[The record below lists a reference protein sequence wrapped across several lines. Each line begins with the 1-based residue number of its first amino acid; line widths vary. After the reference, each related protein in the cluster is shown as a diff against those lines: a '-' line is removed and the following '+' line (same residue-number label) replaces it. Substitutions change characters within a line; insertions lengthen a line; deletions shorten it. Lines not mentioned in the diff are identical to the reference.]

1 MRKLT
6 LGAVLVT
13 STLLVLSAL
22 PVLAGNSGVNRP
34 FRDKWAVVIGISKF
48 VKSELDLKYAAADAR
63 SFCDYLVN
71 DGNFAK
77 DHVKL
82 VTDLQANRRNIL
94 STLGGGWLGRVA
106 GPEDLVVVYIS
117 SHGSP
122 SELDVEGVNYL
133 LAADSDPDD
142 LYSSGIDMQVLSRMI
157 KAKIHA
163 DRVVL
168 FLDTCYS
175 GAGTATGS
183 TTGSTTGSVSG
194 SGAVQNTSRKA
205 NVSAAKIAESTGQ
218 IVVASSQPN
227 QASWEC
233 ASQPMSVFTYCLL
246 DGLRCKGNLT
256 TLDQAFGHL
265 KEKVQTTV
273 MQERGELQTPVMK
286 GSWDGGGLVIA
297 ARPSAPTAA
306 LDNEVPALSVVAN
319 SVVKAEDGTKVL
331 SNRVAILPFGEGGSN
346 GIGEIDFDGLAVR
359 LEEMV
364 RYQLSDVL
372 QERLLSS
379 YAVGS
384 ALGKSSLGGGLW
396 TADTRPAM
404 GKALNA
410 KYIVKVDIQ
419 NAHFEPSGD
428 CKFSVSVC
436 IASGETGEYLWSGGQ
451 KAAGAFCAGDASAKL
466 AYLKTQVLPA
476 SARFI
481 RRAILSTV
489 DSSTGSK

>member
-1 MRKLT
+1 MRKFT
-6 LGAVLVT
+6 FGALLLT
-13 STLLVLSAL
+13 STILVLSAR
-22 PVLAGNSGVNRP
+22 PVLADNSVVNHYRP

-48 VKSELDLKYAAADAR
+48 VKSDLDLKYAAADAR
-63 SFCDYLVN
+63 SFYDYLVK

-94 STLGGGWLGRVA
+94 STLGGGWLGRLA

-163 DRVVL
+163 NRVVL
-168 FLDTCYS
+168 FLDTCHS
-175 GAGTATGS
+175 GAGTATGTTTAS
-183 TTGSTTGSVSG
+183 TTG
-194 SGAVQNTSRKA
+194 SGAVQNTSRKV

-246 DGLRCKGNLT
+246 DGLRSKGNLT

-297 ARPSAPTAA
+297 ARPAAPTAA
-306 LDNEVPALSVVAN
+306 LDSDAPALSVVAN
-319 SVVKAEDGTKVL
+319 SVVKTEDGTKVL

-364 RYQLSDVL
+364 RYQLSDAL

-384 ALGKSSLGGGLW
+384 ALGKASLGGGLW

-489 DSSTGSK
+489 DGSTGSK

>member
-1 MRKLT
+1 MRQLT

-63 SFCDYLVN
+63 SFCGYLVN

-183 TTGSTTGSVSG
+183 TTGSVSG

-246 DGLRCKGNLT
+246 DGLRCQGNLT

>member
-1 MRKLT
+1 MRKLNF
-6 LGAVLVT
+6 GAVLVT
-13 STLLVLSAL
+13 STMLLLSAR
-22 PVLAGNSGVNRP
+22 PVLADNSGVNRP
-34 FRDKWAVVIGISKF
+34 FRDKWAVVIGVSKF
-48 VKSELDLKYAAADAR
+48 VKGELDLKYAAADAR
-63 SFCDYLVN
+63 SFYDYLVK

-94 STLGGGWLGRVA
+94 STLGGGWLGRHA

-163 DRVVL
+163 NRVVL
-168 FLDTCYS
+168 FLDTCHS
-175 GAGTATGS
+175 GAAES
-183 TTGSTTGSVSG
+183 KP
-194 SGAVQNTSRKA
+194 RKA

-246 DGLRCKGNLT
+246 DGLRSKGNLT

-306 LDNEVPALSVVAN
+306 LDNDAPALSVVAN
-319 SVVKAEDGTKVL
+319 SVVKGEDGTKVL

-364 RYQLSDVL
+364 RYQLSDAL

-419 NAHFEPSGD
+419 NAHFDPTGNCD
-428 CKFSVSVC
+428 FSVSVC